1 MAELRELQRFI
12 ENTRALGEIVQAMR
26 NLAGV
31 YVRRAESTI
40 QATRPYREVVES
52 ALAAVLA
59 AAAWPVLEE
68 DTETPAVLVVFA
80 SDQGLCGTFNEHV
93 VSCVTEFVAEHAGI
107 EVMVIG
113 RRGRDLL
120 RQRGIA
126 PCVDSDAPTSLEGI
140 KARVADLSERLFQA
154 FSAAG
159 AERLFF
165 AYNRYESMGRF
176 QPVVRRVLPPTREDL
191 AAEPA
196 IEFRSD
202 PILTAPPD
210 QLLGRFMEE
219 YFFINL
225 FGTLLESHGSEN
237 GARLLAMTAA
247 AANIDKRLVDL
258 TKKYQNARQE
268 MVTSELLDVVGGAE
282 ALQAQT

>member
-1 MAELRELQRFI
+1 MAELRELQRYI

-31 YVRRAESTI
+31 YVRRAETTI
-40 QATRPYREVVES
+40 QATRPYRDVVES
-52 ALAAVLA
+52 ALASALEA
-59 AAAWPVLEE
+59 ADWPALDE
-68 DTETPAVLVVFA
+68 DDEAPAVLVAFA
-80 SDQGLCGTFNEHV
+80 SDQGLCGTYNEHV
-93 VSCVTEFVAEHAGI
+93 VDCVAGFVKEHPAT

-120 RQRGIA
+120 RHRGVE
-126 PCVDSDAPTSLEGI
+126 PCVDTDAPTSLEGI
-140 KARVADLSERLFQA
+140 KARVADLGERLFQA

-159 AERLFF
+159 AERLLF
-165 AYNRYESMGRF
+165 AYNKYESMGRF
-176 QPVVRRVLPPTREDL
+176 QPTVRRVLPPTREDL
-191 AAEPA
+191 AATPS
-196 IEFRSD
+196 ISFRSD
-202 PILTAPPD
+202 PILTAPPE

-247 AANIDKRLVDL
+247 AANIDKRLIDL

-282 ALQAQT
+282 ALRAQA